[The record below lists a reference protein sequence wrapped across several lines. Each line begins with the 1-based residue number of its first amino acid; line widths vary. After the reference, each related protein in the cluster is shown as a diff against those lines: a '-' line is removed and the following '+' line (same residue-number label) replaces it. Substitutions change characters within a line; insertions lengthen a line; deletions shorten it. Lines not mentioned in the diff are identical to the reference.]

1 MDITR
6 VILYVVA
13 IIAGGLLINI
23 GAWLVLVRLVDR
35 VGSKLKFHKFVA
47 VRYLRGRFIGL
58 LAIIGV
64 SVSSCTLTTVLSV
77 MGGFSDDLKQKIL
90 STNAHIVV
98 DAFGRDMSGL
108 AAETDAAD
116 STLGQMTH
124 WRDVVSAIRQVPGVK
139 GAAPIVQGEV
149 MLNARTNNNSVL
161 LKGVEPASL
170 NSVSGVFATIEEGDV
185 RYLLDPALLFHR
197 TRGRK
202 QAAAPPDDTAE
213 NDFDAP
219 PLLPKQKVLPAIIV
233 GRETMR
239 SLRLMVGD
247 EVNIISPLGDI
258 GPTGV
263 IPRSRPFRVGGSF
276 FSGMYAFDERYAYTS
291 IKDAQQFLNKG
302 DHISEIHIAVHD
314 PEHTE
319 SVVAA
324 ISQATGKRLRVRP
337 WQELN
342 AELFAALK
350 LEKVVMF
357 IFLSFATLV
366 ASFCIIA
373 TLTMLVL
380 EKGAEIAVLLTIGAT
395 PKDISKI
402 FRFEGILIGVA
413 GSLTGLLNGF
423 LLCMALQHI
432 GLPIPP
438 EVWYID
444 KLPVDIS
451 AVEFLA
457 VGVAS
462 LLITTLATVH
472 PTRVASGITP
482 VEGLKND

>member
-1 MDITR
+1 
-6 VILYVVA
+6 
-13 IIAGGLLINI
+13 
-23 GAWLVLVRLVDR
+23 
-35 VGSKLKFHKFVA
+35 
-47 VRYLRGRFIGL
+47 
-58 LAIIGV
+58 
-64 SVSSCTLTTVLSV
+64 
-77 MGGFSDDLKQKIL
+77 
-90 STNAHIVV
+90 
-98 DAFGRDMSGL
+98 
-108 AAETDAAD
+108 
-116 STLGQMTH
+116 
-124 WRDVVSAIRQVPGVK
+124 
-139 GAAPIVQGEV
+139 
-149 MLNARTNNNSVL
+149 
-161 LKGVEPASL
+161 
-170 NSVSGVFATIEEGDV
+170 
-185 RYLLDPALLFHR
+185 
-197 TRGRK
+197 
-202 QAAAPPDDTAE
+202 
-213 NDFDAP
+213 
-219 PLLPKQKVLPAIIV
+219 
-233 GRETMR
+233 
-239 SLRLMVGD
+239 
-247 EVNIISPLGDI
+247 
-258 GPTGV
+258 
-263 IPRSRPFRVGGSF
+263 
-276 FSGMYAFDERYAYTS
+276 
-291 IKDAQQFLNKG
+291 
-302 DHISEIHIAVHD
+302 
-314 PEHTE
+314 
-319 SVVAA
+319 
-324 ISQATGKRLRVRP
+324 
-337 WQELN
+337 
-342 AELFAALK
+342 
-350 LEKVVMF
+350 MF